1 MFSGVL
7 KKMYTEI
14 DEEVEYYLDFK
25 DHVINFNQ
33 CLEKKISMPY
43 QNIALN
49 SLYKWH
55 YRYSSGKASFGYIL
69 LKTL

>member
-14 DEEVEYYLDFK
+14 DQDVEYYLDFK

-33 CLEKKISMPY
+33 CLEKKNKFKI
-43 QNIALN
+43 
-49 SLYKWH
+49 
-55 YRYSSGKASFGYIL
+55 YRI
-69 LKTL
+69 